1 MTAPNIR
8 FKRSAVA
15 GKRPTKSQLPLGE
28 LALNTYDGQ
37 LFTQVDTGGVGI
49 GTTVISLTPWKEIFG
64 TGAVFYEHN
73 VGIGS
78 NNPTEKLSVEGDARV
93 SNDLTVKGKLNAPGD
108 LYTDTIRRYTNNNTS
123 TKIALESDKMRF
135 FVTNGVTPKL
145 SIQSGVTVNTN
156 LNVVGVSTLAD
167 VSIHGSLIADGSNLT
182 GIVKDISGGNN
193 ISVSNNNGSY
203 IISYSG
209 SSTVG
214 TSTVYL
220 ERDGNAEIPTNLE
233 VDGSAEVDGDFQVD
247 GDLKVHGYSHLYG
260 DAHIYGK
267 LKINGELDI
276 CNTIIADHFVG
287 EGSGITGIVT
297 GLTAGAGISITNNSG
312 IYEITATGSGIGTG
326 GGTLTEVDTL
336 ESVTDRGNHTTNTV
350 TVGGLNVFGISSF
363 NDKVYVQ
370 GPLHAGN
377 TASGSVGTINQ
388 VLVSTGIGVTWKNI
402 AGLTNPAPNTG
413 TIEAGSFRET
423 HKYTALPQQR
433 YIFVDYMPDYIDIFV
448 NGVKLTDDEYTA
460 DNGNSIYFAEE
471 LFNGDTVEIHAY
483 SPVSNWIE
491 SINNKDLTILR
502 DNYSFV
508 ATQSMTTYDVPHND
522 GFIDIFVNGVRLNS
536 TEYSSV
542 NDQTIVFNERFF
554 GGERVDIHVYNR
566 YSSLISSSSKMID
579 TPPSSSS
586 DVGIPGQTAYDD
598 NYLYVCTASNTWKR
612 TVLEDW

>member
-64 TGAVFYEHN
+64 TGAVFYENN

-78 NNPTEKLSVEGDARV
+78 NNPAERLSVEGDARI
-93 SNDLTVKGKLNAPGD
+93 SNDLTVEGGTNATGD
-108 LYTDTIRRYTNNNTS
+108 LYTDTIRRYTDNSTS

-145 SIQSGVTVNTN
+145 SIQSGVTVNSN
-156 LNVVGVSTLAD
+156 LNVVGFSTL
-167 VSIHGSLIADGSNLT
+167 GST
-182 GIVKDISGGNN
+182 EISG
-193 ISVSNNNGSY
+193 
-203 IISYSG
+203 
-209 SSTVG
+209 
-214 TSTVYL
+214 
-220 ERDGNAEIPTNLE
+220 NLE
-233 VDGSAEVDGDFQVD
+233 VDGSAEIDGQFQVD
-247 GDLKVHGYSHLYG
+247 GFADFHEDVRIL
-260 DAHIYGK
+260 GK
-267 LKINGELDI
+267 LEILNEVEVD
-276 CNTIIADHFVG
+276 TIIGD
-287 EGSGITGIVT
+287 GSGLSGIVT
-297 GLTAGAGISITNNSG
+297 GLTAGSGISITNTGG
-312 IYEITATGSGIGTG
+312 IYEIASTGSGIGTG
-326 GGTLTEVDTL
+326 ILSEIDTL

-350 TVGGLNVFGISSF
+350 TIGGLNVFGISSF

-402 AGLTNPAPNTG
+402 AGLTNPPPNSGAT
-413 TIEAGSFRET
+413 EAGAFRET
-423 HKYTALPQQR
+423 HKYAALPQQR
-433 YIFVDYMPDYIDIFV
+433 YIFVDYMPNYLDIFV
-448 NGVKLTDDEYTA
+448 NGVKLADGEYTA

-471 LFNGDTVEIHAY
+471 LFGGDTVEIHAY
-483 SPVSNWIE
+483 SPISNWIE

-508 ATQSMTTYDVPHND
+508 ATQSMTTYDVPHSD

-554 GGERVDIHVYNR
+554 GGEKVDIHVYNR

>member
-1 MTAPNIR
+1 MTSPNIR

-93 SNDLTVKGKLNAPGD
+93 SNDLTVEGKLNAPGD
-108 LYTDTIRRYTNNNTS
+108 LYTDTIRRYTDNNTS

-156 LNVVGVSTLAD
+156 LNVVGFSTL
-167 VSIHGSLIADGSNLT
+167 NNT
-182 GIVKDISGGNN
+182 EISGD
-193 ISVSNNNGSY
+193 
-203 IISYSG
+203 
-209 SSTVG
+209 
-214 TSTVYL
+214 L
-220 ERDGNAEIPTNLE
+220 EVDGNAE
-233 VDGSAEVDGDFQVD
+233 VDGEFQVD

-297 GLTAGAGISITNNSG
+297 SITAGNGISITNNSG
-312 IYEITATGSGIGTG
+312 IYEIAATGSGIGTG

-413 TIEAGSFRET
+413 STEAGAFRET

-508 ATQSMTTYDVPHND
+508 ATQSMTTYDVPHSD

-542 NDQTIVFNERFF
+542 NDQTIVFNERFY

-612 TVLEDW
+612 TALEDW

>member
-64 TGAVFYEHN
+64 TGAVFYENN

-78 NNPTEKLSVEGDARV
+78 NNPAERLSVEGDARI
-93 SNDLTVKGKLNAPGD
+93 SNDLTVEGGTNATGD
-108 LYTDTIRRYTNNNTS
+108 LYTDTIRRYTDNSTS

-145 SIQSGVTVNTN
+145 SIQSGVTVNSN
-156 LNVVGVSTLAD
+156 LNVVGFSTL
-167 VSIHGSLIADGSNLT
+167 GST
-182 GIVKDISGGNN
+182 EISG
-193 ISVSNNNGSY
+193 
-203 IISYSG
+203 
-209 SSTVG
+209 
-214 TSTVYL
+214 
-220 ERDGNAEIPTNLE
+220 NLE
-233 VDGSAEVDGDFQVD
+233 VDGSAEIDGQFQVD
-247 GDLKVHGYSHLYG
+247 GFADFHEDVRIL
-260 DAHIYGK
+260 GK
-267 LKINGELDI
+267 LEILNEVEVD
-276 CNTIIADHFVG
+276 TIIGD
-287 EGSGITGIVT
+287 GSGLSGIVT
-297 GLTAGAGISITNNSG
+297 GLTAGSGISITNTGG
-312 IYEITATGSGIGTG
+312 IYEIASTGSGIGTG
-326 GGTLTEVDTL
+326 ILSEIDTL

-402 AGLTNPAPNTG
+402 AGLTNPPPNSGST
-413 TIEAGSFRET
+413 EAGAFRET
-423 HKYTALPQQR
+423 HKYAALPQQR
-433 YIFVDYMPDYIDIFV
+433 YIFVDYMPNYLDIFV
-448 NGVKLTDDEYTA
+448 NGVKLAEGEYTA
-460 DNGNSIYFAEE
+460 TDGHSIYFSEE
-471 LFNGDTVEIHAY
+471 LFGGDTVEIHAY
-483 SPVSNWIE
+483 SPVANWIE

-554 GGERVDIHVYNR
+554 GGEKVDIHVYNR

>member
-1 MTAPNIR
+1 MTSPNIR

-93 SNDLTVKGKLNAPGD
+93 SNDLTVEGKLNAPGD
-108 LYTDTIRRYTNNNTS
+108 LYTDTIRRYTDNNTS

-156 LNVVGVSTLAD
+156 LNVVGFSTL
-167 VSIHGSLIADGSNLT
+167 NNT
-182 GIVKDISGGNN
+182 EISG
-193 ISVSNNNGSY
+193 
-203 IISYSG
+203 
-209 SSTVG
+209 
-214 TSTVYL
+214 
-220 ERDGNAEIPTNLE
+220 DLE

-297 GLTAGAGISITNNSG
+297 GITAGAGISITNNSG

-413 TIEAGSFRET
+413 ATEAGAFRET

-460 DNGNSIYFAEE
+460 DNGNSIY
-471 LFNGDTVEIHAY
+471 L
-483 SPVSNWIE
+483 
-491 SINNKDLTILR
+491 
-502 DNYSFV
+502 
-508 ATQSMTTYDVPHND
+508 
-522 GFIDIFVNGVRLNS
+522 
-536 TEYSSV
+536 
-542 NDQTIVFNERFF
+542 
-554 GGERVDIHVYNR
+554 
-566 YSSLISSSSKMID
+566 SLIHI
-579 TPPSSSS
+579 
-586 DVGIPGQTAYDD
+586 
-598 NYLYVCTASNTWKR
+598 
-612 TVLEDW
+612 

>member
-93 SNDLTVKGKLNAPGD
+93 SNDLTVEGKLNAPGD
-108 LYTDTIRRYTNNNTS
+108 LYTDTIRRYTDNNTS

-156 LNVVGVSTLAD
+156 LNVVGFSTL
-167 VSIHGSLIADGSNLT
+167 NNT
-182 GIVKDISGGNN
+182 EISGD
-193 ISVSNNNGSY
+193 
-203 IISYSG
+203 
-209 SSTVG
+209 
-214 TSTVYL
+214 L
-220 ERDGNAEIPTNLE
+220 EVDGNAE
-233 VDGSAEVDGDFQVD
+233 VDGEFQVD

-297 GLTAGAGISITNNSG
+297 SITAGNGISITNNSG
-312 IYEITATGSGIGTG
+312 IYEIAATGSGIGTG

-413 TIEAGSFRET
+413 STEAGAFRET

-508 ATQSMTTYDVPHND
+508 ATQSMTTYDVPHSD

-542 NDQTIVFNERFF
+542 NDQTIVFNERFY

-612 TVLEDW
+612 TALEDW